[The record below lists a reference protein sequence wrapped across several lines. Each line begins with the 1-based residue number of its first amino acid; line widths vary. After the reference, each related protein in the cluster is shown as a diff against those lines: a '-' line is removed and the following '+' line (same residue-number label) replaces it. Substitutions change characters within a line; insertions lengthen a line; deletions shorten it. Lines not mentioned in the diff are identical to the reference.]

1 VRSYLIPLQIPQ
13 ILAGNSDL
21 HIVLQFIDQPPFR
34 NAQFVTVMQR
44 VFDSYRLAL
53 THLTSCRS
61 LRRLQRGLLT
71 VEFPVHE
78 ACPKAQFQLHAEIVW
93 HDGDSLRIL
102 ATACRFPRFKK
113 QILIKTI
120 GRKDSPRISVSYS
133 GRRCASRQ
141 LGRQN
146 CVSCQHQG
154 WTLALDSSM
163 ERRSGGA
170 AKSRLKIAV
179 LPVFHNN
186 DGLHIPRHR

>member
-1 VRSYLIPLQIPQ
+1 LQCDHSCTVHRSGTDCQDGKLIQVGRSQLIPLQVPQ
-13 ILAGNSDL
+13 ILARNSDL
-21 HIVLQFIDQPPFR
+21 HIVLQFTDQPPFR

-53 THLTSCRS
+53 AHLVACRS

-93 HDGDSLRIL
+93 HDGDSLRLL

-120 GRKDSPRISVSYS
+120 GRKDSPRILSPIPEEDAPPGSLEARIEV
-133 GRRCASRQ
+133 CPASIK
-141 LGRQN
+141 
-146 CVSCQHQG
+146 
-154 WTLALDSSM
+154 A
-163 ERRSGGA
+163 
-170 AKSRLKIAV
+170 
-179 LPVFHNN
+179 
-186 DGLHIPRHR
+186 GLLL